1 MFGKTFSK
9 TASKKTIA
17 VRHAMLAVVLA
28 SAAFS
33 QPTPNQPT
41 PAAPSSSA
49 GIEFPVIM
57 RQNVVAGTTPVGT
70 AVRAKLAV
78 ATMVNGVVVPRD
90 ALLSGEV
97 IESVAKSASAP
108 SRLAIR
114 MDSAQWKNGSAPIVL
129 SLAPKVYLTA
139 WYYPVATLA
148 APDLS
153 SGLPNAANNPKV
165 WNGTGAYP
173 GQRNPTA
180 PPFPGSDTA
189 TDKDAPLAPGISK
202 HRVLMKNVES
212 TRNNEGAVTLTSKRF
227 NIKLDKQT
235 TYVLAPSDLAP
246 GSG

>member
-212 TRNNEGAVTLTSKRF
+212 TRNGDGAVTLTSKRS

-235 TYVLAPSDLAP
+235 TYVLAAGDLLPAN
-246 GSG
+246 